1 MKNALIL
8 LFILFLCGCSVR
20 YTERVPGIQP
30 GYVDSQLGQDTY
42 QVKIGEA
49 WQKDWADLEKFAL
62 YRASEIT
69 KSKNRRYFLILNSST
84 QISTNYL
91 TIPSSTTT
99 NSTASVSG
107 TTAYIS
113 STSTSTPSV
122 TAPISGGWYTLDFR
136 VLANADATG
145 KVVDA
150 QQIIHDYQI
159 FIDSRR

>member
-99 NSTASVSG
+99 NSTASASG
-107 TTAYIS
+107 STAYIS

-122 TAPISGGWYTLDFR
+122 TTPISGGWYTLDFR